1 VSRRNIGPGMCQ
13 DEWNKEKFFLF
24 CFFLAKKFEKDYDNH
39 FRIIIGKFF
48 SSLLVDLRVELG
60 WRKFSSP

>member
-1 VSRRNIGPGMCQ
+1 VEQREI
-13 DEWNKEKFFLF
+13 FFIY
-24 CFFLAKKFEKDYDNH
+24 FFLAKKFEKDYDNH

>member
-1 VSRRNIGPGMCQ
+1 MCQ